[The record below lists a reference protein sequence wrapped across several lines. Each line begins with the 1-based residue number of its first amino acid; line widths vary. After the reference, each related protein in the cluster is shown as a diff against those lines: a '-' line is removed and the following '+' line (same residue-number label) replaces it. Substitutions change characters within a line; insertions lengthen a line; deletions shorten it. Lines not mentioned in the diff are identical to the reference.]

1 MIRIA
6 FALLFGLLSVGC
18 YAASY
23 VGNAM
28 RAEALAIERE
38 RQSTE
43 RPHEVTPR
51 IESQSVTLVAHDPV
65 AGGW

>member
-1 MIRIA
+1 MIRLA

-28 RAEALAIERE
+28 RAEALALERE

-43 RPHEVTPR
+43 RPHDETPR
-51 IESQSVTLVAHDPV
+51 VESQSTLLARYEQ
-65 AGGW
+65 